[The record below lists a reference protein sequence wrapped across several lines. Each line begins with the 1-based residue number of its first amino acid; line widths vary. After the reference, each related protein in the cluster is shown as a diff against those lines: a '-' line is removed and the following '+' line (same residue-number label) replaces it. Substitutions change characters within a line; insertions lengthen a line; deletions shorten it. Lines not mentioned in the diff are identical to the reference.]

1 MPIRCLSADVEKAVE
16 MTRMQ
21 FRRRVWASGVRMW
34 TVPNEPGGD
43 HLGGEWRVERKER
56 GPC

>member
-16 MTRMQ
+16 MIRMQ

-43 HLGGEWRVERKER
+43 HLGGELRVERKER

>member
-1 MPIRCLSADVEKAVE
+1 MPSRCLSADVEKAVE

-21 FRRRVWASGVRMW
+21 FRRRVWASGVHMW
-34 TVPNEPGGD
+34 TEPNEQGGD
-43 HLGGEWRVERKER
+43 HLGDELRVERKER